1 MRFAAFHF
9 ALALLWTMLSDEPG
23 WQSPLIGLGIAHVL
37 WHGDWIVG
45 RRRRITPRKVA
56 AVLRLSVRFVFELI
70 KSNIEVTAAV
80 LRAPQSMRPSIVAIP
95 VAGMSDG
102 AITLL
107 ANMITLTPGTTSLD
121 VTPDRATLY
130 VHALFGADPEG
141 VKAGIE
147 DAFAR
152 TIREIWS

>member
-9 ALALLWTMLSDEPG
+9 ALALIWTMLSDEPG
-23 WQSPLIGLGIAHVL
+23 WQSPLIGLVIAQIL
-37 WHGDWIVG
+37 WHGDWIVA
-45 RRRRITPRKVA
+45 RQRRITPRKVA
-56 AVLRLSVRFVFELI
+56 ATLRLAIRFVYELI
-70 KSNIEVTAAV
+70 KSNVEVTVAV
-80 LRAPQSMRPSIVAIP
+80 FRPPQSMRPSIVAIP
-95 VAGMSDG
+95 VAGMSEG

-130 VHALFGADPEG
+130 VHALFGRDPEG